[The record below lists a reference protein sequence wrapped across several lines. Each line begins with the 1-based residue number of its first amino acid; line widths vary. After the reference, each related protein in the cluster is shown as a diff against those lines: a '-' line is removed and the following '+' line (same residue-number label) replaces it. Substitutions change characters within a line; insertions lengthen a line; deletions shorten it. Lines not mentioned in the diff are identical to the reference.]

1 MNDEKLTETAEMGRR
16 KEEAPGL
23 VAASRGQSDT
33 RHINN
38 TPSLPRLQG
47 ENNGPAQP
55 SAVQRARLLAML
67 RRAPLD
73 TLQARAMGVMSP
85 AARIFELKKAGF
97 EIITTRLPNRVGVY
111 HLLGEAGHGDE

>member
-1 MNDEKLTETAEMGRR
+1 MNSEQRAELAEMGGT
-16 KEEAPGL
+16 KKDAPPR
-23 VAASRGQSDT
+23 VEPGQGGQGGDT
-33 RHINN
+33 RHLNN
-38 TPSLPRLQG
+38 TPSAGANQEHRSQ
-47 ENNGPAQP
+47 PA
-55 SAVQRARLLAML
+55 AVQRARLLAML

>member
-1 MNDEKLTETAEMGRR
+1 MNSKKLTEAAEMERR
-16 KEEAPGL
+16 KEDAPARVEPGQ
-23 VAASRGQSDT
+23 GQSGT
-33 RHINN
+33 RHQYNI
-38 TPSLPRLQG
+38 TERPPIQGKSAGPSQS
-47 ENNGPAQP
+47 A
-55 SAVQRARLLAML
+55 AVQRARILARL
-67 RRAPLD
+67 RIAPVD

>member
-33 RHINN
+33 RRTNN
-38 TPSLPRLQG
+38 TTEQPAIQGNHAGPSQS
-47 ENNGPAQP
+47 A
-55 SAVQRARLLAML
+55 AVQRARILARL
-67 RRAPLD
+67 RIAPVD